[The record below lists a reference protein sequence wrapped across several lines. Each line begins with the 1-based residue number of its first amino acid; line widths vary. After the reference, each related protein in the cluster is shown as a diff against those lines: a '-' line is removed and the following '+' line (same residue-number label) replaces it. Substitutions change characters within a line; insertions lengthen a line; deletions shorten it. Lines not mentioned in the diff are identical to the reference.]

1 MIQIFLQLL
10 KSQILGRLVFITLF
24 LFGFVCTAFA
34 QDDSLN
40 QQTPVQPPPPALDTS
55 RPKPV
60 KKKAPVVKLI
70 DTLKSVVR
78 EDSATVIA
86 RKDTMLTTPPKDAY
100 GGFVSTYITGHPW
113 WGTGADTVNMPS
125 QRYVPAVKDGLF
137 YIICAV
143 LFFLGI
149 LRVGFPKYFQDVFN
163 LFWRSAFRQKQ
174 IRDQLQ
180 QAGMTTLLFNIFF
193 VCSAALFIYLLILYV
208 KGPVAQ
214 PWLLFAVCFLGIALL
229 YIGKYFILKLTG
241 WMFGQEE
248 AANSYIFIVFLINK
262 IVAILL
268 IPFILILAFSDPQI
282 KQIAFTVSIILVIFL
297 LLYRFILSLAS
308 FRNELKIS
316 GLHLFLYVCG
326 FEIIPVLVIY
336 KGLLHLF
343 ERSL

>member
-1 MIQIFLQLL
+1 M
-10 KSQILGRLVFITLF
+10 
-24 LFGFVCTAFA
+24 
-34 QDDSLN
+34 
-40 QQTPVQPPPPALDTS
+40 
-55 RPKPV
+55 
-60 KKKAPVVKLI
+60 
-70 DTLKSVVR
+70 
-78 EDSATVIA
+78 
-86 RKDTMLTTPPKDAY
+86 
-100 GGFVSTYITGHPW
+100 
-113 WGTGADTVNMPS
+113 
-125 QRYVPAVKDGLF
+125 
-137 YIICAV
+137 
-143 LFFLGI
+143 
-149 LRVGFPKYFQDVFN
+149 
-163 LFWRSAFRQKQ
+163 
-174 IRDQLQ
+174 RDQLQ

-193 VCSAALFIYLLILYV
+193 VCSGALFIYLLILYL
-208 KGPVAQ
+208 KGPIAQ
-214 PWLLFAVCFLGIALL
+214 PWLLFAICFLGIALL
-229 YIGKYFILKLTG
+229 YVGKYFILKLTG

-262 IVAILL
+262 VVAILL